1 MRGTVVANAPLPGTR
16 KAAVLALLLGEE
28 QMAQIF
34 KHLREDEIER
44 ITKEVASLG
53 SVEPDIGEKV
63 LEEFHLMFKAAGYI
77 MRGGVEFARALL
89 LKSLGPDTA
98 RRILDRVLRSFESTA
113 GFSALEKADPQQLS
127 KFILG
132 EHPQTIALI
141 LAHLNA
147 SNAAQLV
154 TLLPDDMR
162 ADVLTRMANLEE
174 ISPEVIR
181 SISSVI
187 DQRLKTLGG
196 PQRESY
202 GGVRAVAEL
211 FNRLDRAVSQ
221 PVLETIEHESPELAV
236 TIRNLMFVF
245 DDLVNVEDQGL
256 REIIQRVDKK
266 VLTIALK
273 GATEEI
279 RQRFFSNMSKRAT
292 EMLKEEMEVLGAIR
306 LREVEKA
313 QQEVVAVARKL
324 EEEGLIVTGAAAGET
339 YVV

>member
-1 MRGTVVANAPLPGTR
+1 MRGTVVANAPLTGAR
-16 KAAVLALLLGEE
+16 KAAVMALLLGEE

-44 ITKEVASLG
+44 ITREVASLG
-53 SVEPDIGEKV
+53 TVEPDIGEKV
-63 LEEFHLMFKAAGYI
+63 LEEFHLMFKAASYL

-89 LKSLGPDTA
+89 LKSLSPEMA
-98 RRILDRVLRSFESTA
+98 RRIIDRVLRSFESTA

-154 TLLPDDMR
+154 TLLPEDMR

-211 FNRLDRAVSQ
+211 FNRLDRTVSQ

-245 DDLVNVEDQGL
+245 DDLVNIEDQGL

-279 RQRFFSNMSKRAT
+279 RQRFFSNMSRRAS
-292 EMLKEEMEVLGAIR
+292 EMLKEEMEMLGAVR

>member
-1 MRGTVVANAPLPGTR
+1 MNPTVVGAPMSGSR
-16 KAAVLALLLGEE
+16 KAAVLMLLLGEE
-28 QMAQIF
+28 QSAAIF

-44 ITKEVASLG
+44 ITKEVAAIG
-53 SVEPDIGEKV
+53 SVQPELGEKV
-63 LEEFHLMFKAAGYI
+63 LEEFHLLSKAAGYLT
-77 MRGGVEFARALL
+77 RGGVEYARALL
-89 LKSLGPDTA
+89 LKSLGPDSA
-98 RRILDRVLRSFESTA
+98 RRILDRVIRSFESTA

-132 EHPQTIALI
+132 EHPQTVALI

-147 SNAAQLV
+147 NNAAQLV
-154 TLLPDDMR
+154 TLLPDAMR

-174 ISPEVIR
+174 ISPDVIR
-181 SISSVI
+181 SISAVI

-211 FNRLDRAVSQ
+211 FNRLDRGVSQ
-221 PVLETIEHESPELAV
+221 PVLETIESDSPDLAV
-236 TIRNLMFVF
+236 AIRNLMFVF

-256 REIIQRVDKK
+256 REIVQRVDKK
-266 VLTIALK
+266 VLTVALK
-273 GATEEI
+273 GATDEI
-279 RQRFFSNMSKRAT
+279 KNRFFGNMSKRAAD
-292 EMLKEEMEVLGAIR
+292 MLKEEMDVLGAIR

-324 EEEGLIVTGAAAGET
+324 EEEGLIVTGAAAGEP

>member
-1 MRGTVVANAPLPGTR
+1 MTTTSALPMQGAR

-28 QMAQIF
+28 QSAQMF
-34 KHLREDEIER
+34 KFLREEEIEK
-44 ITKEVASLG
+44 ITKEVAALG
-53 SVEPDIGEKV
+53 SVQPEVGEKV
-63 LEEFHLMFKAAGYI
+63 LEEFHLMSKAAGYLT
-77 MRGGVEFARALL
+77 RGGVEYARSLL
-89 LKSLGPDTA
+89 LKSLGPDSA
-98 RRILDRVLRSFESTA
+98 RRILDRVIRSFESTA

-132 EHPQTIALI
+132 EHPQTVALI
-141 LAHLNA
+141 LAHLN
-147 SNAAQLV
+147 SNNAAQLV
-154 TLLPDDMR
+154 TLLPEDMR

-181 SISSVI
+181 SISAVI

-211 FNRLDRAVSQ
+211 FNRLDRGVSQ
-221 PVLETIEHESPELAV
+221 PVLETIEHESPDLAV
-236 TIRNLMFVF
+236 SIRNLMFVF
-245 DDLVNVEDQGL
+245 DDLASVEDQGL

-279 RQRFFSNMSKRAT
+279 RQRFFNNMSKRASD
-292 EMLKEEMEVLGAIR
+292 MLKEEMDVLGAIR

-324 EEEGLIVTGAAAGET
+324 EEEGVIVTGAAAGEP

>member
-1 MRGTVVANAPLPGTR
+1 MNSSVVGAPLSGAR
-16 KAAVLALLLGEE
+16 KAAVLTLLLGEE
-28 QMAQIF
+28 QSAAIF

-44 ITKEVASLG
+44 ITKEVAAIG
-53 SVEPDIGEKV
+53 SVQPELGEKV
-63 LEEFHLMFKAAGYI
+63 LQEFHLLSKAAGYLT
-77 MRGGVEFARALL
+77 RGGVEYARALL
-89 LKSLGPDTA
+89 LKSLGPDSA
-98 RRILDRVLRSFESTA
+98 RRILDRVIRSFESTA
-113 GFSALEKADPQQLS
+113 GLSALEEADPQQLS

-147 SNAAQLV
+147 NNAAQLV
-154 TLLPDDMR
+154 TLLPDTMR

-181 SISSVI
+181 SISAVI

-211 FNRLDRAVSQ
+211 FNRLDRGVSQ
-221 PVLETIEHESPELAV
+221 PVLETIESDSPDLAV
-236 TIRNLMFVF
+236 AIRNLMFVF

-279 RQRFFSNMSKRAT
+279 KTRFFGNMSKRAAD
-292 EMLKEEMEVLGAIR
+292 MVKEEMDVLGAIR

-324 EEEGLIVTGAAAGET
+324 EEEGVIVTGAAAGEP